1 MIVAAFAS
9 VIIVIVSTLVYT
21 LLLWWADRYEKEPKR
36 LIVYALLWGAVPAAL
51 LSIMLELSVAMPGD
65 GLLQSIVDAGITGPI
80 IEEVTKGVMLWIL
93 FTYRRLEF
101 DGVLDGIIYGA
112 LVGFG
117 FAMTENLL
125 YFVGGRCEGIVTWS
139 FLVSLRQVVFGLNHA
154 FYTAF
159 TGIGFGL
166 ARSRPRILQGP
177 LILGGLTLAI
187 LFHALHNITITLAQ
201 VSILAFLLTL
211 IFDAGG
217 IIVVL
222 TVLIGAILRE
232 KRLIEM
238 ELPEEVG
245 HTLSSEDFERI
256 RRVQPVFQGL
266 TTAERKRL
274 RRVRQLAAELALKK
288 SQLRREQDNAT
299 LRNRIIQLRAALIE
313 LRQSAG
319 QDT

>member
-36 LIVYALLWGAVPAAL
+36 LIVYALLWGAVPAAF

-117 FAMTENLL
+117 FAMTENFL
-125 YFVGGRCEGIVTWS
+125 YFVGGLGEGIVTWS
-139 FLVSLRQVVFGLNHA
+139 FIVLLRQVVFGLNHA

-166 ARSRPRILQGP
+166 ARSQPRILQGP

-187 LFHALHNITITLAQ
+187 LFHALHNITITLTQ

-238 ELPEEVG
+238 ELAEEVG

-256 RRVQPVFQGL
+256 RRVQPTFQGL
-266 TTAERKRL
+266 PTAERERL